1 MDVHAGAIVS
11 KERLGHERHGL
22 PGPIGRI
29 SDNIFV
35 HHHAIRAF
43 QQRVIAHVNL
53 GLARPA
59 NLVVVALD
67 VDPGG
72 DHSLHHFGAQIL
84 IVIRGRN
91 REVTLFHARTVAKIV
106 CLPRRIPP
114 ALFRIDKIKA
124 MLRRAVEVHV
134 IEDKKFR
141 FRSEIRCIRD
151 AGFFQVSLGPL
162 RDPARIAPIWLPGKW
177 IDRIPDH
184 HQRRR
189 LAEGVHERCG
199 GIRHQQHV

>member
-1 MDVHAGAIVS
+1 M
-11 KERLGHERHGL
+11 
-22 PGPIGRI
+22 
-29 SDNIFV
+29 
-35 HHHAIRAF
+35 
-43 QQRVIAHVNL
+43 
-53 GLARPA
+53 
-59 NLVVVALD
+59 VVALD

-124 MLRRAVEVHV
+124 VLRRAVEVHI
-134 IEDKKFR
+134 IEDKEFR
-141 FRSEIRCIRD
+141 FRSEIRRIRD

-162 RDPARIAPIWLPGKW
+162 RDPARIAEGAGPYHLRAPYLHEEVVVPIEM
-177 IDRIPDH
+177 DRHSRAGTGDERDQVVLH
-184 HQRRR
+184 GR
-189 LAEGVHERCG
+189 LSTRPERKLEA
-199 GIRHQQHV
+199 